1 MCFIEEALEAAEK
14 KRRRRR
20 TGTREGKDLKE
31 FELTFVKEHK
41 KEIILRERKVVWIIE
56 IFLKQ

>member
-20 TGTREGKDLKE
+20 VGIREGQNLKE
-31 FELTFVKEHK
+31 FELTFAKEHK
-41 KEIILRERKVVWIIE
+41 KEIILRERKVVRIIE